1 MLSVPAEANIEA
13 QQKHGQGL
21 ADLTQQQVS
30 LLPLG
35 DAETSECACWVWL
48 HMHKEADCL
57 ATCGSLDMHLHTAGH
72 V

>member
-21 ADLTQQQVS
+21 ADLTQQEVS

-35 DAETSECACWVWL
+35 HAETLNVHVGCGYTCT
-48 HMHKEADCL
+48 KRL
-57 ATCGSLDMHLHTAGH
+57 AAWQH
-72 V
+72 VGV